1 MTTFVN
7 IATLFVVGSCL
18 GWVLEV
24 FYRRIF
30 SQKKWVNPGFMRGP
44 YLPIYGFGVVILFGL
59 WSFHIPNVPDWAAAL
74 IKVAIIGVCMTML
87 ELIGGLFF
95 LKVFNMRLWDYSK
108 RWGNYKGVICPLFSI
123 IWMAVGTAFYFFL
136 YSGFV
141 DLLEKL
147 NDEIIYCFFIGI
159 VLGMILVDAAY
170 SLKVGLT
177 MRKLF
182 TGMKVRY
189 DDFREDLKAD
199 VAKRTNNKKPGFAF
213 NVLVRSP
220 KEDISNALKKF
231 KNKK

>member
-44 YLPIYGFGVVILFGL
+44 YLPIYGFGVVILYGL
-59 WSFHIPNVPDWAAAL
+59 CSAPILGIPEWAGWI
-74 IKVAIIGVCMTML
+74 IKILIIGVCMTML

-108 RWGNYKGVICPLFSI
+108 RWGNYKGVICPLFSL
-123 IWMAVGTAFYFFL
+123 IWMVIGAGFYYFL
-136 YSGFV
+136 KNLF
-141 DLLEKL
+141 DELLKNL
-147 NDEIIYCFFIGI
+147 NNNIIYCFFIGI

-182 TGMKVRY
+182 AGMKVRY

-199 VAKRTNNKKPGFAF
+199 LAKRTNNKKPGFAF

-220 KEDISNALKKF
+220 KKDISNALKKF
-231 KNKK
+231 KKKK